1 MNAAD
6 AALARLKRRIAVVAV
21 IDVLCL
27 VVGGYFLIG
36 FLFREIAWM
45 GYGFAV
51 SMVVGFLA
59 QLWLIFTFARD
70 RPPR

>member
-6 AALARLKRRIAVVAV
+6 AALARLKRRLAVVAV

-27 VVGGYFLIG
+27 IVGGYFLFG
-36 FLFREIAWM
+36 FLFRQTAWM
-45 GYGFAV
+45 GYGFGV

-70 RPPR
+70 RPPN